1 MKNISLEEEKGNK
14 KYEQSHCIY
23 DWYNNIFFYDLVFFF
38 MIWAHSC
45 FVNITQSDVLYIIG
59 KLNISE
65 IYENLICKKNIIKDL
80 SIYLS
85 FFHCRPVQ
93 ASNKQMMNALLL
105 ITVTLTFIPLMTWS
119 LCYVGDWHTKLGHCK
134 GMFWC
139 VGCCEGALLRLL
151 FWLPGSP

>member
-1 MKNISLEEEKGNK
+1 MSQVIAFMINITIS
-14 KYEQSHCIY
+14 
-23 DWYNNIFFYDLVFFF
+23 FF
-38 MIWAHSC
+38 MIWTHSC
-45 FVNITQSDVLYIIG
+45 FVNITQSDIHYKTW
-59 KLNISE
+59 KLNINE
-65 IYENLICKKNIIKDL
+65 LYENLICFKNIIKDL

-119 LCYVGDWHTKLGHCK
+119 LCYLGDWHTKLGHCK

-139 VGCCEGALLRLL
+139 VGCCEGAMLRLL